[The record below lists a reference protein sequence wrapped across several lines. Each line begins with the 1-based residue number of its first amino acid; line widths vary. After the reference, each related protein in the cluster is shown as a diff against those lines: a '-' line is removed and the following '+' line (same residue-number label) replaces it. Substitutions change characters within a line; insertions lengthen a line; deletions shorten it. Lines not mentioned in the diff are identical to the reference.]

1 MDFSL
6 DNGQTAYRLHRYSN
20 GTLYVDQ
27 AEYNSP
33 IVITPQA
40 LLAPWGP
47 TSIKTVS
54 EDDIESLLSLEPQ
67 IVLIGTGET
76 LYYLE
81 PKRLTPLIEAQ
92 IGFEMMT
99 TQAACRTY
107 TVLMAE
113 GRQVVACLFP

>member
-6 DNGQTAYRLHRYSN
+6 DNGQTRHRLQRYAN
-20 GTLYVDQ
+20 GVLYVEQ
-27 AEYNSP
+27 TEYKTP
-33 IVITPQA
+33 IVIAPQA

-47 TSIKTVS
+47 TSLKELSV
-54 EDDIESLLSLEPQ
+54 DDIHSLLSLEPQ
-67 IVLIGTGET
+67 IVLIGTGKM
-76 LYYLE
+76 LHYLE
-81 PKRLTPLIEAQ
+81 PERLTPLIEAQ
-92 IGFEMMT
+92 IGFEIMT